1 MSEFI
6 LSIKEKHLA
15 FLENLNLK
23 KILFFGLMLT
33 LIFNPTEIGS
43 IARLAMANAYLSVSV
58 FVAITLFVFLYFEK
72 SKTYSLSNFFKN
84 NVNLQIPIAGL
95 LGAIPG
101 CGGAIIVVT
110 QYLQGNITFGCLV
123 AVLTSTM
130 GDAAFLILAK
140 QPTNA
145 LLIFSIC
152 MIVGIIT
159 GFLVNYIVPNKRSST
174 NVTKMNL
181 KLGEIQNKYHLSLYR
196 FWLVIF
202 IPGFFLG
209 ILSQFQ
215 INLVKILN
223 FDIYYFL
230 GYSGALLAMFIWV
243 INPFSDKAV
252 SLDTS
257 RNIQSKSIDMTN
269 FVTVW
274 VIIGFL
280 VFDLGIYFTG
290 IDFKNLFDVML
301 PLTPLLAIFIGFVPG
316 CGPQIL
322 TATLY
327 LNGHIPFS
335 AEIGNAIS
343 NDGDALFPAIAI
355 CPKDAILATI
365 YSAVPAV
372 IVAYSYFFFL
382 EN

>member
-1 MSEFI
+1 MTEFI
-6 LSIKEKHLA
+6 LSIKEKHFS
-15 FLENLNLK
+15 FLESLNLK
-23 KILFFGLMLT
+23 KISFFGLLLI

-72 SKTYSLSNFFKN
+72 SKTYSLSKLFKN
-84 NVNLQIPIAGL
+84 NVNLQIPIAGF

-152 MIVGIIT
+152 MIVGIIS
-159 GFLVNYIVPNKRSST
+159 GFLVNYIMPNKRASM
-174 NVTKMNL
+174 NVTKINL

-230 GYSGALLAMFIWV
+230 GCSGALLAMFIWA
-243 INPFSDKAV
+243 INPFSDKAISV
-252 SLDTS
+252 DTS
-257 RNIQSKSIDMTN
+257 RNIQSKGIDMTN

-290 IDFKNLFDVML
+290 IDFKKLFEVML
-301 PLTPLLAIFIGFVPG
+301 PLTPLVAIFIGFVPG

-327 LNGHIPFS
+327 LNGYIPFS

>member
-6 LSIKEKHLA
+6 LSIKEKHFA

-43 IARLAMANAYLSVSV
+43 ITRLAMANAYLSVSV

-72 SKTYSLSNFFKN
+72 SKKYSLSKFFKN
-84 NVNLQIPIAGL
+84 NVNLQIPIAGF

-159 GFLVNYIVPNKRSST
+159 GFLVNYIIPNKRSSV

-181 KLGEIQNKYHLSLYR
+181 KLGEIQNKYHLSLYK

-230 GYSGALLAMFIWV
+230 GYSGALLAMFIWA
-243 INPFSDKAV
+243 INPFSDKAI

-257 RNIQSKSIDMTN
+257 RNIQSKGIDMTN

-290 IDFKNLFDVML
+290 IDFKKLFDVML
-301 PLTPLLAIFIGFVPG
+301 PLTPLLAIFVGFVPG

-327 LNGHIPFS
+327 LNGYIPFS

-365 YSAVPAV
+365 YSAVPAL

>member
-1 MSEFI
+1 MTEYI
-6 LSIKEKHLA
+6 LSIKEKHFA

-43 IARLAMANAYLSVSV
+43 ITRLAMANAYLSVSV

-152 MIVGIIT
+152 MIVGIIS
-159 GFLVNYIVPNKRSST
+159 GLIVDYIMPNKRASI
-174 NVTKMNL
+174 NVTKINL

-230 GYSGALLAMFIWV
+230 GYSGALLAMFIWA
-243 INPFSDKAV
+243 INPFSDKAI

-257 RNIQSKSIDMTN
+257 RNIQSKGIDMTN

-274 VIIGFL
+274 VIVGFL
-280 VFDLGIYFTG
+280 VFDIGIYFTG
-290 IDFKNLFDVML
+290 IDFKELFDVML

-327 LNGHIPFS
+327 LNGYIPFS

-365 YSAVPAV
+365 YSAVPAL

>member
-1 MSEFI
+1 MTEFI
-6 LSIKEKHLA
+6 LSIKEKHFS
-15 FLENLNLK
+15 FLESLNLK
-23 KILFFGLMLT
+23 KISFFGLLLI

-43 IARLAMANAYLSVSV
+43 ITRLAMANAYLSVSV

-72 SKTYSLSNFFKN
+72 SKTYSLSNLFKN
-84 NVNLQIPIAGL
+84 NVNLQIPIASF

-140 QPTNA
+140 QPINA

-152 MIVGIIT
+152 MIVGIIS
-159 GFLVNYIVPNKRSST
+159 GFLVNYIMPNKRASM
-174 NVTKMNL
+174 NVTKINL
-181 KLGEIQNKYHLSLYR
+181 KLGEIQNKYHLSLYK

-230 GYSGALLAMFIWV
+230 GYSGALLAMFIWA
-243 INPFSDKAV
+243 INPFSDKAI

-257 RNIQSKSIDMTN
+257 RNIQSKGIDMTN

-290 IDFKNLFDVML
+290 IDFKKLFEVML

-365 YSAVPAV
+365 YSAVPAL

>member
-1 MSEFI
+1 MTEFI
-6 LSIKEKHLA
+6 LSIKEKHFS
-15 FLENLNLK
+15 FLESLNLK
-23 KILFFGLMLT
+23 KISFFGLLLI

-72 SKTYSLSNFFKN
+72 SKTYSLSKLFKN
-84 NVNLQIPIAGL
+84 NVNLQIPIAGF

-123 AVLTSTM
+123 TVLTSTM

-140 QPTNA
+140 QPMNA

-152 MIVGIIT
+152 MIVGIIS
-159 GFLVNYIVPNKRSST
+159 GFLVNYIMPNKRASM
-174 NVTKMNL
+174 NVTKINL
-181 KLGEIQNKYHLSLYR
+181 KLGEIQNKYHLSLYK

-230 GYSGALLAMFIWV
+230 GCSGALLAIFIWA
-243 INPFSDKAV
+243 INPFSDKAISV
-252 SLDTS
+252 DTS
-257 RNIQSKSIDMTN
+257 RNIQSKGIDMTN

-274 VIIGFL
+274 VIVGFL
-280 VFDLGIYFTG
+280 VFDIGIYFTG
-290 IDFKNLFDVML
+290 IDFKKIFEVML
-301 PLTPLLAIFIGFVPG
+301 PLTPLVAIFIGFVPG

-327 LNGHIPFS
+327 LNGYIPFS

>member
-1 MSEFI
+1 MTEFI
-6 LSIKEKHLA
+6 LSIKEKHFA
-15 FLENLNLK
+15 FLENLSLK

-43 IARLAMANAYLSVSV
+43 ITRLAMANAYLSVSV

-72 SKTYSLSNFFKN
+72 SKKYSLSKFFKN
-84 NVNLQIPIAGL
+84 NVNLQIPIAGF

-140 QPTNA
+140 QPINA

-152 MIVGIIT
+152 MIVGIIS
-159 GFLVNYIVPNKRSST
+159 GFLVNYIMPNKRASM
-174 NVTKMNL
+174 NVTKINL

-196 FWLVIF
+196 FWLLIF

-230 GYSGALLAMFIWV
+230 GYSGALLAMFIWA
-243 INPFSDKAV
+243 INPFSDKAI

-257 RNIQSKSIDMTN
+257 RNIQSKGIDMTN

-290 IDFKNLFDVML
+290 IDFKELFDVML
-301 PLTPLLAIFIGFVPG
+301 PLTPLLAIFIGFIPG

-327 LNGHIPFS
+327 LNGYIPFS

>member
-1 MSEFI
+1 MTEFI
-6 LSIKEKHLA
+6 LSIKEKHFS
-15 FLENLNLK
+15 FLESLNLK
-23 KILFFGLMLT
+23 KISFFGLLLI

-43 IARLAMANAYLSVSV
+43 ITRLAMANAYLSVSV

-84 NVNLQIPIAGL
+84 NVNLQIPIAGF

-152 MIVGIIT
+152 MIVGIIS
-159 GFLVNYIVPNKRSST
+159 GFLVNYIMPNKRASM
-174 NVTKMNL
+174 NVTKINL

-215 INLVKILN
+215 ISLVKILN

-230 GYSGALLAMFIWV
+230 GCSGALLAMFIWA
-243 INPFSDKAV
+243 INPFSDKAISV
-252 SLDTS
+252 DTS
-257 RNIQSKSIDMTN
+257 RNIQSKGIDMTN

-274 VIIGFL
+274 VIVGFL

-290 IDFKNLFDVML
+290 IDFKKLFDVML
-301 PLTPLLAIFIGFVPG
+301 PLTPLLAIFVGFVPG

-327 LNGHIPFS
+327 LNGYIPFS

-365 YSAVPAV
+365 YSAVPAL

>member
-1 MSEFI
+1 MTEFI
-6 LSIKEKHLA
+6 LSIKEKHFS

-23 KILFFGLMLT
+23 KIPFFILLLT

-43 IARLAMANAYLSVSV
+43 ITRLAMANAYLSVSV

-84 NVNLQIPIAGL
+84 NVNLQIPIAGF

-140 QPTNA
+140 QPINA

-152 MIVGIIT
+152 MIVGIIS
-159 GFLVNYIVPNKRSST
+159 GFLVNYIIPNKRASM
-174 NVTKMNL
+174 NVTKINL

-230 GYSGALLAMFIWV
+230 GYSGALLAMFIWA
-243 INPFSDKAV
+243 INPFSDKAI

-257 RNIQSKSIDMTN
+257 RNIQSKGIDMTN

-290 IDFKNLFDVML
+290 IDFKELFDVML
-301 PLTPLLAIFIGFVPG
+301 PLTPLLAIFIGFIPG

-327 LNGHIPFS
+327 LNGYIPFS

-365 YSAVPAV
+365 YSAVPAL

-382 EN
+382 ES

>member
-1 MSEFI
+1 MTEFI
-6 LSIKEKHLA
+6 LSIKEKHFA

-43 IARLAMANAYLSVSV
+43 ITRLAMANAYLSVSV

-152 MIVGIIT
+152 MIVGIIS
-159 GFLVNYIVPNKRSST
+159 GFIVNYILPNKSSST
-174 NVTKMNL
+174 NVTKINL
-181 KLGEIQNKYHLSLYR
+181 KLSEIQNKYHLSLYR

-230 GYSGALLAMFIWV
+230 GYSGALLAMFIWA
-243 INPFSDKAV
+243 INPFSDKAI

-257 RNIQSKSIDMTN
+257 RNIRSKGIDMTN

-274 VIIGFL
+274 VIVGFL
-280 VFDLGIYFTG
+280 VFDIGIYFTG
-290 IDFKNLFDVML
+290 IDFKKLFEVML
-301 PLTPLLAIFIGFVPG
+301 PLTPLLAIFIGFIPG

-327 LNGHIPFS
+327 LNGYIPFS

-365 YSAVPAV
+365 YSAVPAL

>member
-1 MSEFI
+1 MTEFI
-6 LSIKEKHLA
+6 LSIKEKHFA

-43 IARLAMANAYLSVSV
+43 ITRLAMANAYLSVSV

-84 NVNLQIPIAGL
+84 NVNLQIPIAGF

-159 GFLVNYIVPNKRSST
+159 GFLVNYIIPNKRSST

-230 GYSGALLAMFIWV
+230 GYSGALLAMFIWA
-243 INPFSDKAV
+243 INPFSDKAI

-257 RNIQSKSIDMTN
+257 RNIQSKGIDMTN

-290 IDFKNLFDVML
+290 IDFKKLFEVML

-327 LNGHIPFS
+327 LNGYIPFS

-365 YSAVPAV
+365 YSAVPAL

>member
-1 MSEFI
+1 MTEFI
-6 LSIKEKHLA
+6 LSIKEKHFS
-15 FLENLNLK
+15 FLESLNLK
-23 KILFFGLMLT
+23 KISFFGLLLI

-72 SKTYSLSNFFKN
+72 SKTYSLSKLFKN
-84 NVNLQIPIAGL
+84 NVNLQIPIAGF

-140 QPTNA
+140 QPINA

-152 MIVGIIT
+152 MIVGIIS
-159 GFLVNYIVPNKRSST
+159 GFVVNYIIPNKRASIDA
-174 NVTKMNL
+174 TKINL

-230 GYSGALLAMFIWV
+230 GCSGALLAMFIWA
-243 INPFSDKAV
+243 INPFSDKAISV
-252 SLDTS
+252 DTS
-257 RNIQSKSIDMTN
+257 RNIQSKGIDMTN

-274 VIIGFL
+274 VIVGFL
-280 VFDLGIYFTG
+280 VFDIGIYFTG
-290 IDFKNLFDVML
+290 IDFKKIFEVML
-301 PLTPLLAIFIGFVPG
+301 PLTPLVAIFIGFVPG

-327 LNGHIPFS
+327 LNGYIPFS

>member
-1 MSEFI
+1 MTEFI
-6 LSIKEKHLA
+6 LSIKEKHFS
-15 FLENLNLK
+15 FLESLNLK
-23 KILFFGLMLT
+23 KISFFGLLLI

-72 SKTYSLSNFFKN
+72 SKKYSLSKFFKN
-84 NVNLQIPIAGL
+84 NVNLQIPISAL

-140 QPTNA
+140 EPMSA

-152 MIVGIIT
+152 MIVGIIS
-159 GFLVNYIVPNKRSST
+159 GFLVNYIMPNKRASM
-174 NVTKMNL
+174 NVTKINL
-181 KLGEIQNKYHLSLYR
+181 KLGEIQNKYHLSLYK

-230 GYSGALLAMFIWV
+230 GCSGALLAMFIWA
-243 INPFSDKAV
+243 INPFSDKAISV
-252 SLDTS
+252 DTS
-257 RNIQSKSIDMTN
+257 RNIQSKGIDMTN

-274 VIIGFL
+274 VIVGFL
-280 VFDLGIYFTG
+280 VFDIGIYFTG
-290 IDFKNLFDVML
+290 IDFKKLFEVML
-301 PLTPLLAIFIGFVPG
+301 PLTPLVAIFIGFVPG

-327 LNGHIPFS
+327 LNGYIPFS

-365 YSAVPAV
+365 YSAVPAL
-372 IVAYSYFFFL
+372 IVAYSCFFFL

>member
-1 MSEFI
+1 MTEFI
-6 LSIKEKHLA
+6 LSIKEKHFA

-23 KILFFGLMLT
+23 KILFFGLLLI

-43 IARLAMANAYLSVSV
+43 ITRLAMANAYLSVSV

-84 NVNLQIPIAGL
+84 NVNLQIPIAGF

-140 QPTNA
+140 QPINA

-159 GFLVNYIVPNKRSST
+159 GFLVNYIMPNKRASM
-174 NVTKMNL
+174 NVTKINL
-181 KLGEIQNKYHLSLYR
+181 KLGEIQNKYHLSLYK

-230 GYSGALLAMFIWV
+230 GCSGALLAMFIWA
-243 INPFSDKAV
+243 INPFSDKAISV
-252 SLDTS
+252 DTS
-257 RNIQSKSIDMTN
+257 RNIQSKGIDMTN

-290 IDFKNLFDVML
+290 IDFKKLFEVML
-301 PLTPLLAIFIGFVPG
+301 PLTPLVAIFIGFVPG

-327 LNGHIPFS
+327 LNGYIPFS

-355 CPKDAILATI
+355 CPREAILATV
-365 YSAVPAV
+365 YSAIPAI
-372 IVAYSYFFFL
+372 IVAYSYFFLF
-382 EN
+382 EK

>member
-1 MSEFI
+1 MTEFI
-6 LSIKEKHLA
+6 LSIKEKHFA

-43 IARLAMANAYLSVSV
+43 ITRLAMSNAYLSVSV

-84 NVNLQIPIAGL
+84 NVNLQVPIASF

-140 QPTNA
+140 QPTDA

-152 MIVGIIT
+152 MIVGIIS
-159 GFLVNYIVPNKRSST
+159 GFLVNYIIPNKRASIDA
-174 NVTKMNL
+174 TKINL

-230 GYSGALLAMFIWV
+230 GYSGALLAMFIWA
-243 INPFSDKAV
+243 INPFSDKAI

-257 RNIQSKSIDMTN
+257 RNIQSKGIDMTN

-290 IDFKNLFDVML
+290 IDFKKLFEVIL

-365 YSAVPAV
+365 YSAVPAL

-382 EN
+382 ES

>member
-1 MSEFI
+1 MTESI
-6 LSIKEKHLA
+6 LSIKEKNFA
-15 FLENLNLK
+15 FLEKLNLK
-23 KILFFGLMLT
+23 KISFFI
-33 LIFNPTEIGS
+33 LIFALISSPTEIGS

-58 FVAITLFVFLYFEK
+58 FVAITLFIFLYFER

-84 NVNLQIPIAGL
+84 NVNLQIPIAGF

-130 GDAAFLILAK
+130 GDAAFLLLAK
-140 QPTNA
+140 EPTSA
-145 LLIFSIC
+145 LLISSIC
-152 MIVGIIT
+152 MIVGIMS
-159 GFLVNYIVPNKRSST
+159 GFVINYIIPNKYSSIS
-174 NVTKMNL
+174 VTKINL
-181 KLGEIQNKYHLSLYR
+181 KLGEIQNKYHLFLYR

-215 INLVKILN
+215 VNLEKILN
-223 FDIYYFL
+223 FDIYHFL
-230 GYSGALLAMFIWV
+230 GFSAALLTIFIWS
-243 INPFSDKAV
+243 INPFSDRAI

-257 RNIQSKSIDMTN
+257 RNIQSKSIDMTS

-274 VIIGFL
+274 VIVGFL

-290 IDFKNLFDVML
+290 VDFEKIFDVML

-327 LNGHIPFS
+327 LNGYIPFS

-355 CPKDAILATI
+355 CPKEAVLATI
-365 YSAVPAV
+365 YSAIPAV
-372 IVAYSYFFFL
+372 IVAYSYFFLF

>member
-1 MSEFI
+1 MTEFI
-6 LSIKEKHLA
+6 LSIKEKHFA
-15 FLENLNLK
+15 FLENLSLK
-23 KILFFGLMLT
+23 KILFFGLMLI

-84 NVNLQIPIAGL
+84 NVNLQIPIAGF

-140 QPTNA
+140 QPMNA

-152 MIVGIIT
+152 MIVGIIS
-159 GFLVNYIVPNKRSST
+159 GFLVNYIMPNKRASM
-174 NVTKMNL
+174 NVTKINL
-181 KLGEIQNKYHLSLYR
+181 KLGEIQNKYHLSLYK

-223 FDIYYFL
+223 IDIYYFL
-230 GYSGALLAMFIWV
+230 GYSGALLAMFIWA
-243 INPFSDKAV
+243 INPFSDKAI

-257 RNIQSKSIDMTN
+257 RNIQFKCIDMTN

-290 IDFKNLFDVML
+290 IDFKKLFEVML
-301 PLTPLLAIFIGFVPG
+301 PLTPLLAIFIGFIPG

-327 LNGHIPFS
+327 LNGYIPFS

-365 YSAVPAV
+365 YSAVPAL
-372 IVAYSYFFFL
+372 IVAYSFFFFL

>member
-1 MSEFI
+1 MTEFI
-6 LSIKEKHLA
+6 LSIKEKHFA

-43 IARLAMANAYLSVSV
+43 ITRLAMANAYLSVSV

-84 NVNLQIPIAGL
+84 NVNLQIPIAGF

-152 MIVGIIT
+152 MIVGIIS
-159 GFLVNYIVPNKRSST
+159 GFLVNYIMPNKRASM
-174 NVTKMNL
+174 NVTKINL

-243 INPFSDKAV
+243 INPFSDKAI

-257 RNIQSKSIDMTN
+257 RNIQSKGIDMTN

-274 VIIGFL
+274 VIVGFL
-280 VFDLGIYFTG
+280 VFDIGIYFTG
-290 IDFKNLFDVML
+290 IDFKKLFEVML

-327 LNGHIPFS
+327 LNGYIPFS

-365 YSAVPAV
+365 YSAVPAL

>member
-1 MSEFI
+1 MTEFI
-6 LSIKEKHLA
+6 LSIKEKHFA
-15 FLENLNLK
+15 FLENLSLK

-43 IARLAMANAYLSVSV
+43 ITRLAMANAYLSVSV

-84 NVNLQIPIAGL
+84 NVNLQIPIAGF

-140 QPTNA
+140 QPINA

-159 GFLVNYIVPNKRSST
+159 GFLVNYIIPNKRSST

-230 GYSGALLAMFIWV
+230 GYSGALLAMFIWA
-243 INPFSDKAV
+243 INPFSDKAI

-257 RNIQSKSIDMTN
+257 RNIQSKGIDMTN

-274 VIIGFL
+274 VIVGFL

-290 IDFKNLFDVML
+290 IDFKELFDVML

-327 LNGHIPFS
+327 LNGYIPFS

-372 IVAYSYFFFL
+372 VVAYSYFFFL

>member
-1 MSEFI
+1 MTEFI
-6 LSIKEKHLA
+6 LSIKEKHFA

-58 FVAITLFVFLYFEK
+58 FVAITLFIFLYFER

-84 NVNLQIPIAGL
+84 NVNLQIPISAL

-140 QPTNA
+140 QPMNA

-152 MIVGIIT
+152 MIVGIIS
-159 GFLVNYIVPNKRSST
+159 GFLVNYIMPNKRASM
-174 NVTKMNL
+174 NVTKINL
-181 KLGEIQNKYHLSLYR
+181 KLGEIQNKYHLSLYK

-215 INLVKILN
+215 INLVKIFN

-230 GYSGALLAMFIWV
+230 GCSGALLAMFIWA
-243 INPFSDKAV
+243 INPFSDKAISV
-252 SLDTS
+252 DTS
-257 RNIQSKSIDMTN
+257 RNIQSKGIDMTN

-274 VIIGFL
+274 VIVGFL
-280 VFDLGIYFTG
+280 VFDIGIYFTG
-290 IDFKNLFDVML
+290 IDFKKLFEVML
-301 PLTPLLAIFIGFVPG
+301 PLTPLLAIFIGFIPG

-327 LNGHIPFS
+327 LNGYIPFS

-372 IVAYSYFFFL
+372 IVAYSYFFFF

>member
-1 MSEFI
+1 MTEFI
-6 LSIKEKHLA
+6 LSIKEKHFS
-15 FLENLNLK
+15 FLESLNLK
-23 KILFFGLMLT
+23 KISFFGLLLI

-72 SKTYSLSNFFKN
+72 SKTYSLSKLFKN
-84 NVNLQIPIAGL
+84 NVNLQIPIAGF

-140 QPTNA
+140 QPMNA

-152 MIVGIIT
+152 MIVGIIS
-159 GFLVNYIVPNKRSST
+159 GFLVNYIMPNKRASM
-174 NVTKMNL
+174 NVTKINL
-181 KLGEIQNKYHLSLYR
+181 KLGEIQNKYHLSLYK

-223 FDIYYFL
+223 FDIYYFF
-230 GYSGALLAMFIWV
+230 GYSGALLAMFIWA
-243 INPFSDKAV
+243 INPFSDKAI

-257 RNIQSKSIDMTN
+257 RNIQSKGIDMTN

-274 VIIGFL
+274 VIVGFL
-280 VFDLGIYFTG
+280 VFDIGIYFTG
-290 IDFKNLFDVML
+290 IDFKKIFEVML
-301 PLTPLLAIFIGFVPG
+301 PLTPLVAIFIGFVPG

-327 LNGHIPFS
+327 LNGYIPFS

>member
-1 MSEFI
+1 MTEFI
-6 LSIKEKHLA
+6 LSIKEKHFA
-15 FLENLNLK
+15 FLENLSLK

-43 IARLAMANAYLSVSV
+43 ITRLAMANAYLSVSV

-72 SKTYSLSNFFKN
+72 SKTYSLSNLFKN
-84 NVNLQIPIAGL
+84 NVNLQIPIAGF

-140 QPTNA
+140 QPINA

-159 GFLVNYIVPNKRSST
+159 GFLVNYIMPNKRASM
-174 NVTKMNL
+174 NVTKINL

-230 GYSGALLAMFIWV
+230 GYSGALLAMFIWA
-243 INPFSDKAV
+243 INPFSDKAI

-257 RNIQSKSIDMTN
+257 RNIQSKGIDMTN

-274 VIIGFL
+274 VIVGFL
-280 VFDLGIYFTG
+280 VFDIGIYFTG
-290 IDFKNLFDVML
+290 IDFKKLFEVML

-327 LNGHIPFS
+327 LNGYIPFS

-365 YSAVPAV
+365 YSAVPAL